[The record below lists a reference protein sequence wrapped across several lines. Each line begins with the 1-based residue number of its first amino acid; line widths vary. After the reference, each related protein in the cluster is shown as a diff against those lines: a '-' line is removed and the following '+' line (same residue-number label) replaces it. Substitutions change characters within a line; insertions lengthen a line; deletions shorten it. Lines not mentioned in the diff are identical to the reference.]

1 MGIREARV
9 SRLVAL
15 LAAGL
20 MILGGVGAAPAAS
33 ATPGEKSR
41 GHGPTVF
48 VGEITP
54 EQFASLGTL
63 GIDRGNL
70 AARAGRA
77 GTIRVEAALTWAQA
91 AKLNAQGMALTEKRV
106 KGAAVSDRMAA
117 QAESGFAVFRSFS
130 EPGGIR
136 DELSAVAEQHPDL
149 TKLVRI
155 GESVQGKD
163 ILALKVTKDAEGVED
178 GRRPAV
184 LYTST
189 QHAREWI
196 TTEMTTRLIHHYLDN
211 YATDAEIGQIVDS
224 TELWFVPV
232 ANPDGYDFTFTPGNR
247 LWRKNL
253 RDNDGDGETTG
264 LDGVDLNRN
273 FPHRWG
279 YDNEGSSPSVGS
291 EVYRGPDPRSEPETR
306 ALDELADDI
315 GFEFH
320 INYHSA
326 AELLLYGVGW
336 QVATPTP
343 DDLLYETLAGDDA
356 NPAVPGYDPDISAEL
371 YTTNGETTEHMQ
383 SEYGT
388 LAFTP
393 EMSTCES
400 ASAVDPDDAFEP
412 EDCASVFNFPDSE
425 VLVQAEFEKNLPF
438 ALAVARSA
446 PDPDNPVSVV
456 GRTAPDFALDRFDV
470 SYGSP
475 QTVAVTAR
483 RDLRELRL
491 NFSINGGPADRA
503 PVSEWDG
510 GERYGDEGDVHY
522 AEFRGQIDA
531 AGPGDSVEVWF
542 TGERPDDES
551 ASGRRESEHFTYRLA
566 LDTRARVL
574 VIANEDYTGVNPDY
588 PPEVTKPKYAQ
599 GYVDALAARDIDSVV
614 WDLDAQGVPHP
625 LGVLDHFDAVVWYL
639 GENRL
644 TQDPEDELIDSFGT
658 QTANI
663 AVAERQQYLTLAV
676 RDFLNEGG
684 RLLHTGETAG
694 YYGAFG
700 ATLGGLYYGLD
711 GAPQE
716 ECVITTDASSDCLL
730 LADDFT
736 QYYLGGFSRSP
747 VADPTGIAGTS
758 EPLADIEAALGGPG
772 VAANPLNEAGTFTV
786 TSDLLPRDEF
796 PQFRSEASGFFTGAA
811 GGAFDP
817 VEGQWYVGG
826 LHANNSYFRLARTID
841 LESVAATD
849 NAQLQFALSFDTEPG
864 YDHVIVEA
872 HAVGGDDWTTLPEV
886 AGRSDTELPTDCE
899 AGFLTRQHPFLLR
912 YLTHADSCVP
922 TGSTGQWNRLTGN
935 SGGWQQVGF
944 DLSAYAGQQVEVSIS
959 YVTDSSSGGVGVFID
974 DTRVTIGGA
983 VTMQEGFE
991 AGLGGWAVAD
1001 APAGSPGNQLDYRRT
1016 EQLLAAAITTPDTVL
1031 VGFGMEQAADAVQR
1045 SELLG
1050 RVVEYLLR

>member
-1 MGIREARV
+1 M
-9 SRLVAL
+9 VAL
-15 LAAGL
+15 LVVGL
-20 MILGGVGAAPAAS
+20 MILGGVGTAPAAS
-33 ATPGEKSR
+33 AAPAEESR
-41 GHGPTVF
+41 GGGPTVF

-70 AARAGRA
+70 AASAGRA
-77 GTIRVEAALTWAQA
+77 GTIRVEAALTRSQA
-91 AKLNAQGMALTEKRV
+91 AKLNSQGMALIEKRV
-106 KGAAVSDRMAA
+106 DGAAVSDRMAA
-117 QAESGFAVFRSFS
+117 QAQSGFTVFRSFS
-130 EPGGIR
+130 EPGGVR
-136 DELSAVAEQHPDL
+136 EELRATAEQHPDL

-155 GESVQGKD
+155 GQSVQGKD
-163 ILALKVTKDAEGVED
+163 ILALKVTANAEAVDD

-184 LYTST
+184 LYTAT

-196 TTEMTTRLIHHYLDN
+196 TTEMTTRLLHHYLDN
-211 YATDAEIGQIVDS
+211 YATNAEIRQIVDS

-232 ANPDGYDFTFTPGNR
+232 ANPDGYDYTFTPGNR

-253 RDNDGDGETTG
+253 RDNDGDGEITG

-279 YDNEGSSPSVGS
+279 YDDEGSSPSVGS
-291 EVYRGPDPRSEPETR
+291 DVYRGPDARSEPETR
-306 ALDELADDI
+306 ALDQLADRI
-315 GFEFH
+315 GFDFH

-343 DDLLYETLAGDDA
+343 DDVLYATLVGDDA
-356 NPAVPGYDPDISAEL
+356 NPAVPGYDPDIAAEL

-383 SEYGT
+383 IEYGT

-393 EMSTCES
+393 EMSTCQT
-400 ASAVDPDDAFEP
+400 ASAVDAADAFKP

-425 VLVQAEFEKNLPF
+425 ALVQAEFEKNIPF
-438 ALAVARSA
+438 ALAIARSA
-446 PDPDNPVSVV
+446 SDPDNPVSVV
-456 GRTAPDFALDRFDV
+456 GRTAPDFSLDSFDV

-491 NFSINGGPADRA
+491 NFSINSGPASRV
-503 PVSEWDG
+503 PVEEWKG
-510 GERYGDEGDVHY
+510 GERYGDEGDVYY
-522 AEFRGQIDA
+522 AEFRGTIDA
-531 AGPGDSVEVWF
+531 AEPGDSVEVWF
-542 TGERPDDES
+542 TGDRTEDGSEREQ
-551 ASGRRESEHFTYRLA
+551 RESEHFTYRLA
-566 LDTRARVL
+566 LDTPARVL
-574 VIANEDYTGVNPDY
+574 VIANEDYSGVNPDY
-588 PPEVTKPKYAQ
+588 PAEVTQPKYAQ
-599 GYVDALAARDIDSVV
+599 GYVDALATQDIESAV

-716 ECVITTDASSDCLL
+716 ECVITADASSDCLL

-747 VADPTGIAGTS
+747 VADPTGIAGTA
-758 EPLADIEAALGGPG
+758 EPLSDISVALGGPG

-786 TSDLLPRDEF
+786 TSDLLPAEDF
-796 PQFRSEASGFFTGAA
+796 PQFRSEPSGFFTGTA

-817 VEGQWYVGG
+817 VEGGSYVGG

-841 LESVAATD
+841 LESVAAPDT
-849 NAQLQFALSFDTEPG
+849 AQLQFALSFDTEPG

-872 HAVGGDDWTTLPEV
+872 HPVGSDDWTTLPEV
-886 AGRSDTELPTDCE
+886 GGSSDTELPTDCE

-912 YLTHADSCVP
+912 YLSQADPCVP
-922 TGSTGQWNRLTGN
+922 TGSTGEWNRLTGN

-944 DLSAYAGQQVEVSIS
+944 DLSAYAGQRVEVSIG
-959 YVTDSSSGGVGVFID
+959 YVTDSSSGGIGVFID

-983 VTMQEGFE
+983 AAAPEGFE
-991 AGLGGWAVAD
+991 SGLGDWAVPG
-1001 APAGSPGNQLDYRRT
+1001 APAGSPGNQIDYRRT
-1016 EQLLAAAITTPDTVL
+1016 EQLLAASITTSDTVL
-1031 VGFGMEQAADAVQR
+1031 LGFGLEQIADAAQR